1 MTISRKSII
10 FFGRVYGTNRQTQTR
25 RNVDLPRRRFADS
38 NILGERTSR
47 RRARSRNLLPLPIPA
62 PTDVHLTSEAGWQVV
77 IRI

>member
-1 MTISRKSII
+1 MQISRKSII
-10 FFGRVYGTNRQTQTR
+10 LFGRVYGTNRQIQTR

-47 RRARSRNLLPLPIPA
+47 RRARSRTLLPLPT